1 MNLYEM
7 RKALSSGKSIYD
19 LPLRV
24 TYYARV
30 STEKDYQKNSLDNQ
44 DTYYKKKILSIPKW
58 TLVNGYTDDG
68 ITGTSTKKR
77 DDFNAMIQDGL
88 DDMYDLVLTKEVCR
102 FARNTLDTL
111 QITRE
116 LLANGKGVY
125 FELDNINTLE
135 QEGELRLTIMAS
147 LAQDESRR
155 ISERVKFGFNR
166 AIESGKVLGNNVIW
180 GYEKDNCKLK
190 LNEKEANVVKRV
202 FELYATGEFGIR
214 KIGQE
219 LAKEGIVSRTGK
231 PLCYSTLRRMLE
243 NPKYKGFYCGKK
255 TEVID
260 FLTKERINIPKEEWV
275 MYKAKEDVIPQIV
288 NDDVWEKCRKVYERR
303 TEKYTGIGSRGK
315 SQYKYSNILIC
326 EKENKTFW
334 RTKHRPNA
342 KEEFWIWSQYA
353 KEGLKTCDNNIYI
366 ATNEL
371 NYILEDVF
379 SCVLNNRNNIV
390 KKLLNVNDSITKKYK
405 KDHTDV
411 SKLENE
417 LKNIEKD
424 KKSLIKL
431 YSINKIN
438 ENEFEELNN
447 EYKDKILEYKSKIIE
462 IKNDR
467 SGKEMEKNA
476 DKIKDYFNFGD
487 FELTREFIHDKI
499 SCIYVKKLE
508 ENHVRLK
515 INFHLDLTMS
525 EVDKK
530 SICLGLIICIEGA
543 LAFSLTPN
551 LEPCFTISGS
561 SKINS
566 SIAGV
571 TIP

>member
-288 NDDVWEKCRKVYERR
+288 NDDVWEKCKKVYERR
-303 TEKYTGIGSRGK
+303 TKKYTGIGSRWESK
-315 SQYKYSNILIC
+315 YKYSNILIC
-326 EKENKTFW
+326 EKENKAFW
-334 RTKHRPNA
+334 RRKHRPNA
-342 KEEFWIWSQYA
+342 KEEFWICSQYA
-353 KEGLKTCDNNIYI
+353 KEGMKTCDNNIYI
-366 ATNEL
+366 GTNEL

-379 SCVLNNRNNIV
+379 SCVLNNKNNIV
-390 KKLLNVNDSITKKYK
+390 KKLLNVNDSITEKYK

-431 YSINKIN
+431 YSMNKIN

-467 SGKEMEKNA
+467 YGKEMEKNA
-476 DKIKDYFNFGD
+476 DKIKDYFNFDD
-487 FELTREFIHDKI
+487 FELTREFIHNKI

-530 SICLGLIICIEGA
+530 SICLGLII
-543 LAFSLTPN
+543 
-551 LEPCFTISGS
+551 
-561 SKINS
+561 
-566 SIAGV
+566 
-571 TIP
+571 